1 MVMEDDAMYAS
12 YFWWKEFYQ
21 VRTEALDNAQVRD
34 GGCGDNSIMIR
45 MVRMDHIND
54 SFLIR
59 EAVIREK
66 KDFL

>member
-34 GGCGDNSIMIR
+34 GGCGDNSIMTR

-54 SFLIR
+54 SFLIS
-59 EAVIREK
+59 
-66 KDFL
+66 

>member
-34 GGCGDNSIMIR
+34 GGCADSLIMTR

-54 SFLIR
+54 SFLIS
-59 EAVIREK
+59 
-66 KDFL
+66 

>member
-34 GGCGDNSIMIR
+34 GGYGDNSIMTK

-54 SFLIR
+54 SFLIS
-59 EAVIREK
+59 
-66 KDFL
+66 

>member
-34 GGCGDNSIMIR
+34 GGGNSIMTR

-54 SFLIR
+54 SFLIS
-59 EAVIREK
+59 
-66 KDFL
+66 